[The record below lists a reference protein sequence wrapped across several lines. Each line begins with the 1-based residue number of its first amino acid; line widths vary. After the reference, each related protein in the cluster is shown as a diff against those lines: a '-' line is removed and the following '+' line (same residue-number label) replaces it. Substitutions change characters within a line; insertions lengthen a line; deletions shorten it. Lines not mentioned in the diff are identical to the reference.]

1 MSETTAT
8 LFIDGQW
15 VASSDGGT
23 RTVTCPA
30 DGSTVGVVSE
40 ATAADTEKAIAAARR
55 AFDEGSW
62 SATPRR
68 PAR

>member
-30 DGSTVGVVSE
+30 DGSTVG
-40 ATAADTEKAIAAARR
+40 EKIQ
-55 AFDEGSW
+55 
-62 SATPRR
+62 TIITH
-68 PAR
+68 